1 MEAINAIRDERLALA
16 DIFQER
22 REQLLD
28 VLKTIPSIT
37 LEDLHTVLQQYCSI
51 RRDII
56 FMIENLDVMEEE
68 LREVSNYF

>member
-16 DIFQER
+16 DFFQER

-51 RRDII
+51 GRDVI
-56 FMIENLDVMEEE
+56 FMIESLDVMEEE
-68 LREVSNYF
+68 LREVSN

>member
-16 DIFQER
+16 DIFQSAKEKIPG
-22 REQLLD
+22 

-37 LEDLHTVLQQYCSI
+37 LEDLDTVLQQYCSI
-51 RRDII
+51 RRDVI
-56 FMIENLDVMEEE
+56 FMIESLDVMEEE